1 MAFAVKD
8 RIPNSGEVRPDMKF
22 SSKAFLFIIAGL
34 YLALGG
40 VAGYTTVNAVL
51 LLLLGIER
59 YRWDRSRWSVIL
71 IAVSSL
77 VLIINQFALFALIIL
92 VSLAL
97 YYFRSRPLTPGLYRS
112 AHRLILN
119 MRLDEQSWVLK
130 SMSFWQAVG
139 EIRMDMSLAVP
150 EEKETTIILQGLVGD
165 VDLTIPE
172 DYGIQVEASVM
183 VGQIAF
189 RQSRDGGMMHR
200 LSWRS
205 PDYDQREYRM
215 KLQLFYL
222 VGDIK
227 IRTV

>member
-1 MAFAVKD
+1 MAFDV
-8 RIPNSGEVRPDMKF
+8 ISGQTTAEEVRPVARL
-22 SSKAFLFIIAGL
+22 SNHAILFIAAGL

-40 VAGYTTVNAVL
+40 VAGYATVNAAL
-51 LLLLGIER
+51 LLYLGIDR
-59 YRWDRSRWSVIL
+59 FRWDRSKWSVIL
-71 IAVSSL
+71 IAVSTL
-77 VLIINQFALFALIIL
+77 ILIINQFALFAVIIL
-92 VSLAL
+92 ISLGF
-97 YYFRSRPLTPGLYRS
+97 YYFRSRPSVS
-112 AHRLILN
+112 AGHHNSHRILLN
-119 MRLDEQSWVLK
+119 MRLDDQSWVLR

-139 EIRMDMSLAVP
+139 EIRMDMTLAIP

-172 DYGIQVEASVM
+172 DYGLHVEASVLI
-183 VGQIAF
+183 GSIGF
-189 RQSRDGGMMHR
+189 RQTRDGGMLHR

-205 PDYDQREYRM
+205 PDYDSRENRL

>member
-1 MAFAVKD
+1 
-8 RIPNSGEVRPDMKF
+8 
-22 SSKAFLFIIAGL
+22 
-34 YLALGG
+34 
-40 VAGYTTVNAVL
+40 
-51 LLLLGIER
+51 
-59 YRWDRSRWSVIL
+59 
-71 IAVSSL
+71 
-77 VLIINQFALFALIIL
+77 
-92 VSLAL
+92 
-97 YYFRSRPLTPGLYRS
+97 
-112 AHRLILN
+112 
-119 MRLDEQSWVLK
+119 
-130 SMSFWQAVG
+130 MSFWQAVG